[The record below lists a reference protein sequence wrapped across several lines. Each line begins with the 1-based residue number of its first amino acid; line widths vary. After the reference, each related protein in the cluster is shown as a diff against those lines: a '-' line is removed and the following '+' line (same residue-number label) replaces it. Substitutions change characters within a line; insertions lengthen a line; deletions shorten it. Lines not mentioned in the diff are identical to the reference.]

1 MFATFFNNIDV
12 LADSNLVIDAEL
24 VQACKLHAIDTDAV
38 FSLAVLQNRS
48 TVQYIVR
55 LLRSSVNARFNKFD
69 FALLVHFQ
77 NNCDALELSTVINS
91 QKECVYMSRA
101 LIALKIAT
109 YDKNTRKHTFDFNN
123 ALFKSLLSTVYY
135 ELDFKAQEE

>member
-1 MFATFFNNIDV
+1 MFKNFFANIDA
-12 LADSNLVIDAEL
+12 LSDSNLVIDAEL
-24 VQACKLHAIDTDAV
+24 VQACKQSDIDTDSV
-38 FSLAVLQNRS
+38 FTLSVLKNRS

-77 NNCDALELSTVINS
+77 NTRQALLLSDVIKS
-91 QKECVYMSRA
+91 QKECVYISRA

-109 YDKNTRKHTFDFNN
+109 YDKNTKLHTFDFDNK
-123 ALFKSLLSTVYY
+123 LFKVLLDAVYY
-135 ELDFKAQEE
+135 ELDFHAQEE